1 MHVCYLHKQSN
12 DGWIS
17 PMINAVKRHFVFAFR
32 FGFFFLPFK
41 ITKSQ
46 SFGSISFVNIYS
58 YISSYNRRKGMPGL
72 FNCQLTKRFLHSV
85 LCCCVHVE
93 TLKKNDPWVSYHGFL
108 MELHVLVRIL
118 LQLCEHKLLSLGYC
132 QLCTKWESNGATV
145 FVWLSFSSS
154 PQGHKQTYMLARHR
168 LQLSAHRFNKF
179 GSKSLCLFHIDLK
192 KIFPNEWRNFVFAL
206 TTVFFSADK

>member
-12 DGWIS
+12 YGWIS

-32 FGFFFLPFK
+32 FVFFFLPFK

-85 LCCCVHVE
+85 LCCCVE
-93 TLKKNDPWVSYHGFL
+93 TLKKNDPWVSYHGFSWSYMYSWEFSCNCVNTNYFPWVTVNCVQNENQMVQL
-108 MELHVLVRIL
+108 FLGIL
-118 LQLCEHKLLSLGYC
+118 
-132 QLCTKWESNGATV
+132 
-145 FVWLSFSSS
+145 
-154 PQGHKQTYMLARHR
+154 
-168 LQLSAHRFNKF
+168 
-179 GSKSLCLFHIDLK
+179 
-192 KIFPNEWRNFVFAL
+192 
-206 TTVFFSADK
+206 

>member
-12 DGWIS
+12 YGWIS

-85 LCCCVHVE
+85 LCCCVE
-93 TLKKNDPWVSYHGFL
+93 TLKKNDPWVSYHGFSWSYMYSWEFSCNCVNTNYFPWVTVNCVQNENQMVQL
-108 MELHVLVRIL
+108 FLGIL
-118 LQLCEHKLLSLGYC
+118 
-132 QLCTKWESNGATV
+132 
-145 FVWLSFSSS
+145 
-154 PQGHKQTYMLARHR
+154 
-168 LQLSAHRFNKF
+168 
-179 GSKSLCLFHIDLK
+179 
-192 KIFPNEWRNFVFAL
+192 
-206 TTVFFSADK
+206 

>member
-58 YISSYNRRKGMPGL
+58 YISSYNRCKGMPGL

-85 LCCCVHVE
+85 LCCCVE
-93 TLKKNDPWVSYHGFL
+93 TLKKTTPECHTTAFSWSYMYSWEFSCNCVNTNYFPWVTVNCVQNENQMVQLFL
-108 MELHVLVRIL
+108 CGYLFLLLPKATNRHICWLDIDCNCPPIVLT
-118 LQLCEHKLLSLGYC
+118 SLDP
-132 QLCTKWESNGATV
+132 KA
-145 FVWLSFSSS
+145 
-154 PQGHKQTYMLARHR
+154 
-168 LQLSAHRFNKF
+168 SAYF
-179 GSKSLCLFHIDLK
+179 I
-192 KIFPNEWRNFVFAL
+192 
-206 TTVFFSADK
+206 